1 MTTSSGQIPDQ
12 VLEQKLPLILGISGF
27 SRQELEAQIRA
38 GGRFVFFEYCISFL
52 IFTLRHSS
60 PIFFLR
66 AGQWVWVRGL
76 PFSLVSLVLGW
87 WGVPWG
93 VVYTPLTIV
102 ANSLGGRDIT
112 SEIQARFLASG
123 NEPGGA

>member
-1 MTTSSGQIPDQ
+1 MATSSGQIPDQ
-12 VLEQKLPLILGISGF
+12 ALEQKLPLILGISGF
-27 SRQELEAQIRA
+27 SRQALEEQLRA
-38 GGRFVFFEYCISFL
+38 GARFVFFEYCISFL

-60 PIFFLR
+60 PIFFVR
-66 AGQWVWVRGL
+66 AGQWAWVRGL
-76 PFSLVSLVLGW
+76 PFSLVSVVLGW

-112 SEIQARFLASG
+112 SEIQYRFLAPG
-123 NEPGGA
+123 NRPG